1 MAGMI
6 CRYAS
11 VAAISGDGTV
21 CWFKISANMRLLT
34 IDTLD

>member
-11 VAAISGDGTV
+11 VAAISCDGTV
-21 CWFKISANMRLLT
+21 CWFKISASIRLLT
-34 IDTLD
+34 LDTLD